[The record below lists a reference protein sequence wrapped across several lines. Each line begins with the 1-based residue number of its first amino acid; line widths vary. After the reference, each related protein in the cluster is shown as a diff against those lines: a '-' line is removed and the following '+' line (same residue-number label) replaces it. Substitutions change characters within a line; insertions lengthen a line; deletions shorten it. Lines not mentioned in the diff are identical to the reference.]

1 MVICLLQQQVAATH
15 YSNKS
20 VSVNCIIY
28 MGICLGE
35 HRILSSQQVVKN
47 QIRLKLGGL
56 LR

>member
-1 MVICLLQQQVAATH
+1 MVICLFQQQVAATH

-47 QIRLKLGGL
+47 QISLKLGSL